1 MIRTFVAS
9 IVLLLMIIAYPSLA
23 QEEGSNAKI
32 TPPSSSKPLPN
43 IPGSFMLEFGFNQ
56 PFNKP
61 DSFDVNFWGSRT
73 FNVYYQY
80 DLRIGK
86 SKFSVHPGIGVSLER
101 YKLGNDY
108 TLTLNSEGTT
118 TLTPGSDSY
127 PGVDKSMIVTNYID
141 VPLEI
146 RFSTNPNDPG
156 RSFRASIG
164 GRAGYLY
171 DSFTKV
177 KYRQDG
183 ETKKIKDKQNFNLND
198 FRYGAFV
205 KIGAGNLSLFGY
217 YNFSPLFKDDR
228 GPEQTDMNNFTV
240 GISLSSF

>member
-1 MIRTFVAS
+1 MIRTFVACFT
-9 IVLLLMIIAYPSLA
+9 LLSLIFAYPSLA
-23 QEEGSNAKI
+23 QEEGSPAK
-32 TPPSSSKPLPN
+32 TTKGNSKPLPN
-43 IPGSFMLEFGFNQ
+43 LPGAFMLEFGFNQ

-61 DSFDVNFWGSRT
+61 DAFDVNFWGSRT

-80 DLRIGK
+80 DLRISK
-86 SKFSVHPGIGVSLER
+86 SKFSVHPGIGLSLER

-108 TLTLNSEGTT
+108 TLTLTSEGTS
-118 TLTPGSDSY
+118 LTPASDSY

-141 VPLEI
+141 VPIEI

-171 DSFTKV
+171 DSFTKI
-177 KYRQDG
+177 KYREDG

-228 GPEQTDMNNFTV
+228 GPDQTDMKNFTV